1 MFLAQCG
8 LHTAHPE
15 LLLGTLQG
23 CSVAGI
29 FRALI
34 KPILLWDAA
43 WDATIQL
50 GPSHVIFS
58 LWNHL

>member
-1 MFLAQCG
+1 MLLAQRG
-8 LHTAHPE
+8 LHTANPE

-23 CSVAGI
+23 CSIAGI
-29 FRALI
+29 FQALI
-34 KPILLWDAA
+34 RSILLWDAA

-50 GPSHVIFS
+50 GPSRVIFP